1 MPGAAGFWRLRC
13 PENERRF
20 YQQTRMIPSL
30 PMMPLAEPLTLLMF
44 LSAFIGT
51 LVSIIL
57 AFVNTVQ
64 RHANRLLSVSL
75 VSVALFALTSA
86 LLINHSI
93 FLVPHLFRLNMP
105 LHYLVAPCAYLYVRA
120 VLYQEIRFRPYDWLF
135 FIPFGLHTL
144 ELLPFLLHSA
154 AYKFHYLELL
164 LVDVAGVTK
173 QQEGLLPAYYHPVLK
188 FVVGTAYVGL
198 QWRLLRRFSR
208 QTTSVSRC
216 ENQALLRWLRLFT
229 LLNTLLYPPLLLAM
243 VLPVGGTIVT
253 IFAVGVLGSYLLVTS
268 TLLFLQ
274 PQVLYGMRGPR
285 LPNEAGPTSASA
297 TAEKPDDAVRAYS
310 LSDERKCEYRTQL
323 EAHMQQHQPFRRK
336 GYGIKDLA
344 AETAIPPHHLSAL
357 INQEYRMNFSDFI
370 NRYRVEYM
378 KARMGQLGW
387 RHLTLEGLALEAGFS
402 NRTTFARAFAK
413 LAGCT
418 PTEYLAQVVPPA

>member
-1 MPGAAGFWRLRC
+1 
-13 PENERRF
+13 
-20 YQQTRMIPSL
+20 
-30 PMMPLAEPLTLLMF
+30 MMPLAEPLTLLMF

-51 LVSIIL
+51 LVSSIL
-57 AFVNTVQ
+57 AFINTVR

-75 VSVALFALTSA
+75 FSVALFALTSA

-120 VLYQEIRFRPYDWLF
+120 VLYREIRFRRYDWLH
-135 FIPFGLHTL
+135 FIPFSLHTL

-154 AYKFHYLELL
+154 AYKFHYLERL
-164 LVDVAGVTK
+164 LVDVAGVTR

-188 FVVGTAYVGL
+188 FVLGTAYVL
-198 QWRLLRRFSR
+198 MQWRLLWQFSR
-208 QTTSVSRC
+208 HTTPASRR
-216 ENQALLRWLRLFT
+216 ENHALLRWLRVFT
-229 LLNTLLYPPLLLAM
+229 LLNTLLYPPVLLAM
-243 VLPVGGTIVT
+243 LLPVSGTYAT
-253 IFAVGVLGSYLLVTS
+253 IFAVCVLGSYLLVTS

-274 PQVLYGMRGPR
+274 PQVLYGIRGSR
-285 LPNEAGPTSASA
+285 LPGGAKLPLAA
-297 TAEKPDDAVRAYS
+297 ALEKPEESVRAYS
-310 LSDERKCEYRTQL
+310 LSDEKKHEYRTRL
-323 EAHMQQHQPFRRK
+323 EAHIEQHQPFRRK

-344 AETAIPPHHLSAL
+344 AETGIPPHHLSAL

-370 NRYRVEYM
+370 NRYRVEYI
-378 KARMGQLGW
+378 KERLGQLDW

-402 NRTTFARAFAK
+402 NRTTFSRAFVK

-418 PTEYLAQVVPPA
+418 PTEYLAQVTPIA